1 MTQIEFL
8 EILFNELGFNRAQ
21 RNDYLTN
28 RFRRQVRHLDELNKS
43 EASSVIDDLRARRVV
58 RVVRDDR
65 DPPEDD

>member
-28 RFRRQVRHLDELNKS
+28 RFRRRIRHLDELNKS
-43 EASSVIDDLRARRVV
+43 EASSVIDDLRSRRVV
-58 RVVRDDR
+58 RLVRDDR